1 LKLFKSKIY
10 IALSLLALLIV
21 IGVFGYMYI
30 ANYSFVDAF
39 YMTVITITTVGFGE
53 VHPLDANGKLFTIIL
68 ILTSITIFGYLVSV
82 ISDYFINGKLLEK
95 IKKNKVQKKIKKLKN
110 HTIICGYGRNG
121 SQVVKRLAS
130 YNKDCVVIENNKE
143 TIKKLDELE
152 ILYIKGDATS
162 DEELINAGIDNA
174 SSLITTLP
182 SDADNLYVVF
192 SARHLDKKI
201 TIVSRASTD
210 SSYHKLKK
218 AGANNIIMP
227 DKLGGEHMASLVV
240 TPDLVEF
247 VERLSID
254 ADNLTNLV
262 QINVED
268 LPREYLS
275 KSLSDLDIRKK
286 SGCTVI
292 GFKTPDNKYVINPE
306 ASIMLQPNS
315 KIIVLGKLEQIIKL
329 RELY

>member
-10 IALSLLALLIV
+10 IALSLLVLLIV
-21 IGVFGYMYI
+21 IGVFGYIYI

-95 IKKNKVQKKIKKLKN
+95 LKKNKVQKKIKKLKN

-121 SQVVKRLAS
+121 SQVVKRLTS
-130 YNKDCVVIENNKE
+130 YNKDCVVI
-143 TIKKLDELE
+143 D
-152 ILYIKGDATS
+152 
-162 DEELINAGIDNA
+162 
-174 SSLITTLP
+174 
-182 SDADNLYVVF
+182 
-192 SARHLDKKI
+192 
-201 TIVSRASTD
+201 SRASTD

-218 AGANNIIMP
+218 VGANNIIMP

-254 ADNLTNLV
+254 VGNSTNLE
-262 QINVED
+262 QINIED
-268 LPREYLS
+268 LPKEYRS
-275 KSLSDLDIRKK
+275 KSLRDLDIRKK

-292 GFKTPDNKYVINPE
+292 GFKTPDNKYIINPE
-306 ASIMLQPNS
+306 ANIMLQPYS
-315 KIIVLGKLEQIIKL
+315 KIIVLGRPEQITKL